1 MSKSIKIQDISKSYP
16 GVKANS
22 NVSFDIDN
30 ASIHAIVGEN
40 GAGKS
45 TLMKILYGMVKPD
58 FGEIY
63 VFDEKISLS
72 SPKDAINYGLGMVHQ
87 HFMLADNFTVLE
99 SIILGID
106 GAGITNLKL
115 EKYRESINEVMSRYS
130 LNVELDRY
138 VDDLGVGEK
147 QRVEI
152 LKVLFR
158 GAKIL
163 ILDEPTAVLVPQ
175 EVDELFKNLKE
186 LQKNGVTIIFIS
198 HKLDEVLKIADQ
210 ITVMRGGEIVGTVDS
225 EGIDKK
231 DLAEMMIGKSLPKP
245 PERTSESSQDNVLK
259 IENLNSRN
267 EEGKRVFEDI
277 SFEIRKSEI
286 LGIAGVEGNGQSE
299 LVEAL
304 TGLRKTSQGSINY
317 LGENIASSTPKN
329 IRRKKIAHIPED
341 RTNTGLNTQLSIWE
355 NLIGNSYFRKP
366 LSTNGIFNLKKIAQ
380 HSNKLKEDFDIR
392 APNISLKVKS
402 LSGGNQQK
410 VVVAR
415 ELSEEPVLTIA
426 SQPTRGV
433 DIGNIEAIHEQLVQ
447 MRDEGGAVLLVS
459 AELDEVMA
467 VADRVGV
474 MYEGQIVKWVNP
486 KEVDQSQMGL
496 YMAGVKD

>member
-130 LNVELDRY
+130 LNVELDRF

-163 ILDEPTAVLVPQ
+163 ILDEPTSALG
-175 EVDELFKNLKE
+175 
-186 LQKNGVTIIFIS
+186 QKQQM
-198 HKLDEVLKIADQ
+198 EVLKTIKKVQELGNIAIILITHNEIHAQLIADRY
-210 ITVMRGGEIVGTVDS
+210 TFLS
-225 EGIDKK
+225 
-231 DLAEMMIGKSLPKP
+231 
-245 PERTSESSQDNVLK
+245 
-259 IENLNSRN
+259 
-267 EEGKRVFEDI
+267 
-277 SFEIRKSEI
+277 
-286 LGIAGVEGNGQSE
+286 
-299 LVEAL
+299 
-304 TGLRKTSQGSINY
+304 
-317 LGENIASSTPKN
+317 LGEV
-329 IRRKKIAHIPED
+329 
-341 RTNTGLNTQLSIWE
+341 
-355 NLIGNSYFRKP
+355 IG
-366 LSTNGIFNLKKIAQ
+366 
-380 HSNKLKEDFDIR
+380 
-392 APNISLKVKS
+392 
-402 LSGGNQQK
+402 SG
-410 VVVAR
+410 
-415 ELSEEPVLTIA
+415 LSEEL
-426 SQPTRGV
+426 GGD
-433 DIGNIEAIHEQLVQ
+433 DIKRLMA
-447 MRDEGGAVLLVS
+447 GGAKLGDLES
-459 AELDEVMA
+459 ELA
-467 VADRVGV
+467 
-474 MYEGQIVKWVNP
+474 
-486 KEVDQSQMGL
+486 S
-496 YMAGVKD
+496 